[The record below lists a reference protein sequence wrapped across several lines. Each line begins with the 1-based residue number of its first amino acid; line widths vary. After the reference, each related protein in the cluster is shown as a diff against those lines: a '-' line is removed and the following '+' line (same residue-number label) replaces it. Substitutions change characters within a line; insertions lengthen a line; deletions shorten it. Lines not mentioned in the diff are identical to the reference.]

1 MYFKLFGCFGSVL
14 LLGFFYAV
22 TKISVFFIAFC
33 LLQRK
38 IVYPVVLARIL
49 PFGVRNA

>member
-1 MYFKLFGCFGSVL
+1 MYFELFGCFGSVL

-22 TKISVFFIAFC
+22 TKISVFC

-49 PFGVRNA
+49 PFGVHNT